1 VAVTSIPYRIV
12 EKLAQLAAETRAQ
25 TFAVDASD
33 PAAVAR
39 LFDKMMEVAA
49 QDIALDAGSFSVPGT
64 NIAPLPSP
72 GWREWP
78 IWATSCQTR

>member
-1 VAVTSIPYRIV
+1 
-12 EKLAQLAAETRAQ
+12 
-25 TFAVDASD
+25 
-33 PAAVAR
+33 